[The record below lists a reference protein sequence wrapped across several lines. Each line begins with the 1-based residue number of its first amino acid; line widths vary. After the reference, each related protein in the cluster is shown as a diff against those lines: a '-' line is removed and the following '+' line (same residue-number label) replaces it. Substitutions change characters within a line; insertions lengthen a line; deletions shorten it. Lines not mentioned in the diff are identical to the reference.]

1 MKHPLIYLFL
11 GGAIVFLLMQ
21 TCRPEQKQGTLI
33 SKQNEIKHAPI
44 FKNSNLPKET
54 RLKKAVEASKQV
66 FKSPELDDIIKRL
79 SIEND
84 SLKSIYLTLSP
95 TQKDSVYSQT
105 IEPKMFQW
113 QTQDK
118 NLIANIKGITIG
130 EVKHIELDYI
140 IKPERQK
147 NFSLSFGIGS
157 DLNATTPI
165 LKAGVGYKNI
175 EVDYLRI
182 NNVNN
187 IVVGYRF
194 KL

>member
-1 MKHPLIYLFL
+1 MKNPLIYLFL

-21 TCRPEQKQGTLI
+21 KCKGKNQSEPRQGTLI
-33 SKQNEIKHAPI
+33 SKEYEIIQDTIKI
-44 FKNSNLPKET
+44 TEFKDRFIE
-54 RLKKAVEASKQV
+54 KKVNVWQKQ
-66 FKSPELDDIIKRL
+66 K
-79 SIEND
+79 D
-84 SLKSIYLTLSP
+84 SLQTIFVDLP
-95 TQKDSVYSQT
+95 CVEKDSVYSKA

-113 QTQDK
+113 QTEDK
-118 NLIANIKGITIG
+118 NLIANIKGITTG
-130 EVKHIELDYI
+130 EVKHIELDYL

-147 NFSLSFGIGS
+147 NFSFGFGIGS

-175 EVDYLRI
+175 EVDYIRI